1 LNPKSKTFL
10 TTKTQKSMVFYF
22 YSRTST
28 VIQNSA
34 RQIETFKSH
43 ECFDP
48 SRLFVER
55 IQGNIPFMERPEA
68 VRMFDELTNQSEP
81 CTVVVDSI
89 DRLGRNLIDI
99 LHTIDLF
106 TKNHINLKSIKEGFN
121 TLLDNG
127 DVNPMAQLVISCMG
141 SIAEMNRNQIKTR
154 ALEGIRVAQAL
165 GKFQGRKVGAIQTDE
180 KLLQRHQ
187 PIVKKLQKGISI
199 RDISEITGASSATI
213 CKVKKVMVNRKML
226 EV

>member
-1 LNPKSKTFL
+1 MK
-10 TTKTQKSMVFYF
+10 FYF

-28 VIQNSA
+28 VLQNSA

-43 ECFDP
+43 EGFDP
-48 SRLFVER
+48 SKLFVER
-55 IQGNIPFMERPEA
+55 VQGNIPFLQRPEA
-68 VRMFDELTNQSEP
+68 TKMFDEITNESER

-106 TKNHINLKSIKEGFN
+106 TKNHINLKSIKEGFT

-154 ALEGIRVAQAL
+154 AMEGIKVAQAL
-165 GKFQGRKVGAIQTDE
+165 GKFQGRKVGAVQSDE

-187 PIVKKLQKGISI
+187 TIVKKIQKGISV

-213 CKVKKVMVNRKML
+213 CKVKKVMSNRKMI
-226 EV
+226 

>member
-1 LNPKSKTFL
+1 
-10 TTKTQKSMVFYF
+10 MVFYF

-28 VIQNSA
+28 VLQNSA

-43 ECFDP
+43 EGFDP

-68 VRMFDELTNQSEP
+68 VRMFDELTNKCQSER
-81 CTVVVDSI
+81 CIVVIDSI
-89 DRLGRNLIDI
+89 DRLGRDLSNI
-99 LHTIDLF
+99 LHTISLF
-106 TKNHINLKSIKEGFN
+106 TKNKINLKSIKEGFT

-141 SIAEMNRNQIKTR
+141 SIAEMNRNQIKQR
-154 ALEGIRVAQAL
+154 AMEGIKVAQAL
-165 GKFQGRKVGAIQTDE
+165 GKFKGRKVGAIQTDE

-187 PIVKKLQKGISI
+187 TIVKKIQKGISI

>member
-1 LNPKSKTFL
+1 ML
-10 TTKTQKSMVFYF
+10 FYF

-28 VIQNSA
+28 LLQNSA
-34 RQIETFKSH
+34 RQIETFKTH
-43 ECFDP
+43 EGFDP

-55 IQGNIPFMERPEA
+55 IQGNIPFMERPQA
-68 VRMFDELTNQSEP
+68 VRMFDELTNQSEA

-89 DRLGRNLIDI
+89 DRLGRNLLDI

-106 TKNHINLKSIKEGFN
+106 TKNKINLKSIKEGFT

-141 SIAEMNRNQIKTR
+141 SISELSRIQIKEKS
-154 ALEGIRVAQAL
+154 LEGIRVAKAL
-165 GKFQGRKVGAIQTDE
+165 GKYHGRKIGSTQTDE

-187 PIVKKLQKGISI
+187 SICKKLQKGISI
-199 RDISEITGASSATI
+199 RDISEITGAS
-213 CKVKKVMVNRKML
+213 
-226 EV
+226 

>member
-1 LNPKSKTFL
+1 
-10 TTKTQKSMVFYF
+10 MVFYF

-28 VIQNSA
+28 VLQNSA

-43 ECFDP
+43 EGFDP
-48 SRLFVER
+48 SRLFVEC

-81 CTVVVDSI
+81 RTVVVDSI
-89 DRLGRNLIDI
+89 DRLGRNLLDI

-106 TKNHINLKSIKEGFN
+106 TKNKINLKSIKEGFT

-141 SIAEMNRNQIKTR
+141 SIAEMNRNQIKQR
-154 ALEGIRVAQAL
+154 AMEGIKVAQAL
-165 GKFQGRKVGAIQTDE
+165 GKYQGRKVGATQTDE

-187 PIVKKLQKGISI
+187 TIVKKLQKNISI

>member
-1 LNPKSKTFL
+1 
-10 TTKTQKSMVFYF
+10 MVFYF

-28 VIQNSA
+28 VLQNSA

-43 ECFDP
+43 EGFDP

-55 IQGNIPFMERPEA
+55 IQGNIPFMERSEA
-68 VRMFDELTNQSEP
+68 VRMFDNITNQSEP

-89 DRLGRNLIDI
+89 DRLGRNLLDI

-106 TKNHINLKSIKEGFN
+106 TKNHINLKSIKEGFT

-127 DVNPMAQLVISCMG
+127 DINPMAQLVISCMG

-165 GKFQGRKVGAIQTDE
+165 GKYQGRKVGATQSDE

-187 PIVKKLQKGISI
+187 TIVKKLQKGISI

-213 CKVKKVMVNRKML
+213 CKVKRVMAIRKMI
-226 EV
+226 EA

>member
-1 LNPKSKTFL
+1 
-10 TTKTQKSMVFYF
+10 MVFYF

-28 VIQNSA
+28 VLQNSA

-43 ECFDP
+43 EGFDP

-68 VRMFDELTNQSEP
+68 VKLFDELTNQSEP

-106 TKNHINLKSIKEGFN
+106 TKNHINLKSIKEGFT

-141 SIAEMNRNQIKTR
+141 SIAEMNRNQIKQR
-154 ALEGIRVAQAL
+154 ALEGIKVAQAL
-165 GKFQGRKVGAIQTDE
+165 GKYQGRKVGATQSDE

-187 PIVKKLQKGISI
+187 SICKKLQKGISI
-199 RDISEITGASSATI
+199 RDISEITGASSTTI

>member
-10 TTKTQKSMVFYF
+10 TSKTQKSMVFYF

-28 VIQNSA
+28 VLQNSA

-43 ECFDP
+43 EGFDP

-68 VRMFDELTNQSEP
+68 VKLFDELTNQSER

-106 TKNHINLKSIKEGFN
+106 TKNHINLKSIKEGFT

-141 SIAEMNRNQIKTR
+141 SIAEMNRNQIRTR
-154 ALEGIRVAQAL
+154 VMEGIRVAQAL
-165 GKFQGRKVGAIQTDE
+165 GKFQGRKVGAVQSDE

-187 PIVKKLQKGISI
+187 SIAKKLQKGLSI

-213 CKVKKVMVNRKML
+213 CKVKKVMINRKML
-226 EV
+226 

>member
-1 LNPKSKTFL
+1 
-10 TTKTQKSMVFYF
+10 MVFYF

-28 VIQNSA
+28 VLQNSA

-43 ECFDP
+43 EGFDP

-68 VRMFDELTNQSEP
+68 VKLFDELTNQSEP

-99 LHTIDLF
+99 LHTIDLL
-106 TKNHINLKSIKEGFN
+106 TKNKINLKSIKEGFT

-141 SIAEMNRNQIKTR
+141 SIAEMNRNQIKQR
-154 ALEGIRVAQAL
+154 ALEGIKVAQAL
-165 GKFQGRKVGAIQTDE
+165 GKYQGRKVGAIQSDE

-187 PIVKKLQKGISI
+187 SIVKKLQKGISI

>member
-1 LNPKSKTFL
+1 
-10 TTKTQKSMVFYF
+10 MVFYF

-28 VIQNSA
+28 VLQNSA

-43 ECFDP
+43 EGFDS

-55 IQGNIPFMERPEA
+55 IQGNVPFMERPEA
-68 VRMFDELTNQSEP
+68 VKLFDELTNQSEP

-89 DRLGRNLIDI
+89 CRLGRNLIDI
-99 LHTIDLF
+99 LHTIDLL
-106 TKNHINLKSIKEGFN
+106 TKNKINLKSIKEGFT

-141 SIAEMNRNQIKTR
+141 SIAEMNRNQIKQR
-154 ALEGIRVAQAL
+154 ALEGIKVAQAL
-165 GKFQGRKVGAIQTDE
+165 GKYQGRKVGAIQSDE

-187 PIVKKLQKGISI
+187 TIVKKLQKGISI

-226 EV
+226 EA

>member
-1 LNPKSKTFL
+1 
-10 TTKTQKSMVFYF
+10 MVFYF

-28 VIQNSA
+28 VLQNSA
-34 RQIETFKSH
+34 RQIETFKNH
-43 ECFDP
+43 EGYHP

-55 IQGNIPFMERPEA
+55 VQGNIPFMERPEA
-68 VRMFDELTNQSEP
+68 VKLFDKLTSNMEP

-106 TKNHINLKSIKEGFN
+106 TKNKINLKSIKEGFT
-121 TLLDNG
+121 TLLESG

-141 SIAEMNRNQIKTR
+141 SIAEMSRNQIKSR
-154 ALEGIRVAQAL
+154 AMEGIKVAQAL
-165 GKFQGRKVGAIQTDE
+165 GKFQGRKIGAIQTDE
-180 KLLQRHQ
+180 KLLLRHQ
-187 PIVKKLQKGISI
+187 TIVKKLQKGISI

-213 CKVKKVMVNRKML
+213 CKVKKVMQNRNMF
-226 EV
+226 

>member
-1 LNPKSKTFL
+1 
-10 TTKTQKSMVFYF
+10 MVFYF

-28 VIQNSA
+28 VLQNSA

-43 ECFDP
+43 EGFDP

-68 VRMFDELTNQSEP
+68 VKLFDELTNQSER

-106 TKNHINLKSIKEGFN
+106 TKNHINLKSIKEGFT

-141 SIAEMNRNQIKTR
+141 SIAEMNRNQIRTR
-154 ALEGIRVAQAL
+154 VMEGIRVAQAL
-165 GKFQGRKVGAIQTDE
+165 GKFQGRKVGAVQSDE

-187 PIVKKLQKGISI
+187 SIAKKLQKGLSI

-213 CKVKKVMVNRKML
+213 CKVKKVMLNRKML